1 MAYFRE
7 TDCGIIAGMK
17 KAHLCPSLQKIRRY
31 PLLLKEHLK
40 NKNILGYENKRHL
53 VCQFNLLW
61 KFKKY
66 IRIHNE
72 VFFYPAIIHKQRNF
86 YSPRRNHCVKD

>member
-40 NKNILGYENKRHL
+40 KKTSSVMKINATLSVLGLLPFTKKEKKTAN
-53 VCQFNLLW
+53 FNWCTLNR
-61 KFKKY
+61 K
-66 IRIHNE
+66 
-72 VFFYPAIIHKQRNF
+72 
-86 YSPRRNHCVKD
+86 

>member
-40 NKNILGYENKRHL
+40 KKNILGYENKRHL
-53 VCQFNLLW
+53 VCSGASSFYQKRKKNC
-61 KFKKY
+61 KF
-66 IRIHNE
+66 
-72 VFFYPAIIHKQRNF
+72 
-86 YSPRRNHCVKD
+86 